1 MINGIAGRIMEN
13 DVINVKSLS
22 ADAPLLQYNDWPH
35 LQVTPQIRST
45 TVNSIADMHTPP
57 KQHQKQLAF
66 HRSLAK
72 SRFVFGGNRTGKSV
86 CGAVETIWYATGLHP
101 FVKIEHAC
109 DGWVVSLTRQVQ
121 RDVAQAKILQYLP
134 PEWIVKT
141 VMVSGSSFAP
151 AHGVIDFILVKNIF
165 GSVSKIGFRNCE
177 QGRERF
183 QGVSLDY
190 VWFDEEPPEE
200 IYDECLLRLLDRGGV
215 HWVTMTPLKG
225 RSWVYERIYLR
236 QEQIPNLACFW
247 MSWDDNPYLSY
258 EEKCY
263 LIANLSPDVLESRQY
278 GRFVATEGLVFPNFD
293 IANVIE
299 PMIIEQP
306 DAYYLALDPGY
317 RNPTA
322 AVWVMVVGENLYVVS
337 DYEVAGLT
345 VAEHSQAIIQRTADL
360 GWDLK
365 QLRIL
370 IDSAANQRTSAC
382 EISTAMQYR
391 NHGLMVDTNVNKNLA
406 QGLLEMKARFGN
418 AEGQRSL
425 FVFKNCVHVISELR
439 GYYWGDGEQPQK
451 LNDHTIDALR
461 YIVMDWQRVSSK
473 SNVSLNAFG
482 QIKKNLI
489 KKMAVKR
496 FDV

>member
-1 MINGIAGRIMEN
+1 MIIGTAGRIMEN
-13 DVINVKSLS
+13 DVINLKSLS
-22 ADAPLLQYNDWPH
+22 ADAPLLKYNDWPH
-35 LQVTPQIRST
+35 LPATPQVRPVTAGQVAHASG
-45 TVNSIADMHTPP
+45 PP

-86 CGAVETIWYATGLHP
+86 CGAMETIWYATGLHP
-101 FVKIEHAC
+101 FVKLERAY

-134 PEWIVKT
+134 PEWIEKT

-151 AHGVIDFILVKNIF
+151 AHGVIDFILVRNIF
-165 GSVSKIGFRNCE
+165 GTVSKIGFRNCE

-225 RSWVYERIYLR
+225 RSWVYDRIYLR
-236 QEQIPNLACFW
+236 QERMPDLACFW
-247 MSWDDNPYLSY
+247 MSWDDNPYLSA
-258 EEKCY
+258 EEKQY
-263 LIANLSPDVLESRQY
+263 LVASLPPEVLESRQH
-278 GRFVATEGLVFPNFD
+278 GHFVAAEGLVFPNFTVD
-293 IANVIE
+293 NIIE
-299 PMIIEQP
+299 PMAVTQA
-306 DAYYLALDPGY
+306 DAYYLAIDPGY

-322 AVWVMVVGENLYVVS
+322 VVWVVAVGENLYVVS

-345 VAEHSQAIIQRTADL
+345 VAEHSQAILQRTADL
-360 GWDLK
+360 GWNLS
-365 QLRIL
+365 QVRIL
-370 IDSAANQRTSAC
+370 IDSAANQKTSAC
-382 EISTAMQYR
+382 EVSTAMQYR
-391 NHGLMVDTNVNKNLA
+391 NHGLAVDTNVNKNLA

-418 AEGQRSL
+418 ADGRRSL
-425 FVFKNCVHVISELR
+425 FVGKNCVHLIDELR

-451 LNDHTIDALR
+451 VNDHTIDALR
-461 YIVMDWQRVSSK
+461 YIVMDWERQTHEQAAPL
-473 SNVSLNAFG
+473 NSLGQAKNA
-482 QIKKNLI
+482 LI
-489 KKMAVKR
+489 KTLAGKR
-496 FDV
+496 FKA

>member
-1 MINGIAGRIMEN
+1 MEN
-13 DVINVKSLS
+13 DVINLKSLS
-22 ADAPLLQYNDWPH
+22 ADAALLKYNDWPH
-35 LQVTPQIRST
+35 LTVTPQVRPRSGEN
-45 TVNSIADMHTPP
+45 TVAVDTAPRL
-57 KQHQKQLAF
+57 HQKQLDF

-86 CGAVETIWYATGLHP
+86 CGAMEAIWYATGLHP

-141 VMVSGSSFAP
+141 VMVSGSAFAP
-151 AHGVIDFILVKNIF
+151 AHGVIDFILVRNVF
-165 GSVSKIGFRNCE
+165 GTVSKIGFRNCE

-225 RSWVYERIYLR
+225 RSWVYDRIYLR
-236 QEQIPNLACFW
+236 QEQVPDLDCFW
-247 MSWDDNPYLSY
+247 MSWDDNPYLSA
-258 EEKCY
+258 EEKQF
-263 LIANLSPDVLESRQY
+263 LVASLPPEVLESRQH
-278 GRFVATEGLVFPNFD
+278 GHFVAAEGLVFPNFTAD
-293 IANVIE
+293 NIIE
-299 PMIIEQP
+299 PVVPEHP
-306 DAYYLALDPGY
+306 DAYYIGIDPGY

-322 AVWVMVVGENLYVVS
+322 VVWVVAVGENLYVVG

-345 VAEHSQAIIQRTADL
+345 VSDHSQAILQRTADM
-360 GWDLK
+360 GWNLK
-365 QLRIL
+365 QVRIL
-370 IDSAANQRTSAC
+370 IDSAANQKTSAC
-382 EISTAMQYR
+382 EVSTAMQYR
-391 NHGLMVDTNVNKNLA
+391 NHGLAVDTNVNKNLA

-418 AEGQRSL
+418 AEGRRSL
-425 FVFKNCVHVISELR
+425 FVGKNCVHLIGELR

-451 LNDHTIDALR
+451 VNDHTIDALR
-461 YIVMDWQRVSSK
+461 YIVMDWQRQTHEQSTL
-473 SNVSLNAFG
+473 LNTLGQAKKAMIKRVAGNRFG
-482 QIKKNLI
+482 SQKL
-489 KKMAVKR
+489 
-496 FDV
+496 